1 MEALKQISLFTFVGA
16 CLILVIITGG
26 ACVNRVSDED
36 KQASA
41 ETRRESVVNQSQTR
55 ADVQDMNNRQTAV
68 SRSATSTPSPTSTP
82 RPTMQPMPTF
92 TPIPVKGLGVT
103 RRSIKDGMQRIDFA
117 FNPPRTTPYRSL
129 YGSSTHQTS
138 NGSVAQIE
146 IFGSENDIREVE
158 FKAFDIDIEPAL
170 GAAHTL
176 MVFSLMFPEWEDG
189 AMAQWV
195 ADATGR
201 ALDGDVVK
209 HRKPIKGGYAQIEL
223 FIRGTTLFVDVNV
236 E

>member
-1 MEALKQISLFTFVGA
+1 MIATELLKPV
-16 CLILVIITGG
+16 ILVILVFVSLFAAIIGVSRC
-26 ACVNRVSDED
+26 ANRAVE
-36 KQASA
+36 KNMQATATSMNMA
-41 ETRRESVVNQSQTR
+41 ATRQAVIELNTR
-55 ADVQDMNNRQTAV
+55 NTAV
-68 SRSATSTPSPTSTP
+68 ALRATREAQPTKT
-82 RPTMQPMPTF
+82 PMPTF

-103 RRSIKDGMQRIDFA
+103 RRSIKSGMQRIDFV

-129 YGSSTHQTS
+129 YGSSAHRTS
-138 NGSVAQIE
+138 SGSVAQIE

-158 FKAFDIDIEPAL
+158 FKAFDIDIEPSL

-176 MVFSLMFPEWEDG
+176 MVFSLMFPEWEDA

-195 ADATGR
+195 ANATGR

-209 HRKPIKGGYAQIEL
+209 HRRSIKGGYAQIEL
-223 FIRGTTLFVDVNV
+223 FVRGTTLFVDVNV